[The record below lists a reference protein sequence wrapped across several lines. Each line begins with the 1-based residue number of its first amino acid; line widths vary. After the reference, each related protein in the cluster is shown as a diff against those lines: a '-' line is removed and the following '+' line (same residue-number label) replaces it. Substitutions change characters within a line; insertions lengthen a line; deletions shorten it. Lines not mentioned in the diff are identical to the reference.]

1 MIYALIAHFGS
12 WLPRAMNYEL
22 NAMPSCSHTRLVC
35 IFYALQTLCCCS
47 VVEGMQRQR
56 EEICIFCIT
65 RGSSDALIRHGDNN
79 NQDKRKET
87 QSQSSAH
94 LHGTHN
100 LKSVLIS
107 LHICGWKNTPI
118 IELENEHSNANKL
131 LSKRNLL
138 FIRIHNKKYCQRF

>member
-1 MIYALIAHFGS
+1 
-12 WLPRAMNYEL
+12 MNYEL

-65 RGSSDALIRHGDNN
+65 RGSSDALIRHSDNS

-100 LKSVLIS
+100 LECVLIS
-107 LHICGWKNTPI
+107 LHVYGWINTPI
-118 IELENEHSNANKL
+118 IHSKKEHSSANQL
-131 LSKRNLL
+131 LSNSN
-138 FIRIHNKKYCQRF
+138 FIIYKDSQ

>member
-1 MIYALIAHFGS
+1 MRFSISYARQFKWLSVSMFTIHMHALIAHFGS
-12 WLPRAMNYEL
+12 SLPRSAMNYEL

-47 VVEGMQRQR
+47 AVQGVQRQR

-100 LKSVLIS
+100 LECVLIS
-107 LHICGWKNTPI
+107 LHIR
-118 IELENEHSNANKL
+118 SD
-131 LSKRNLL
+131 
-138 FIRIHNKKYCQRF
+138 KYTN